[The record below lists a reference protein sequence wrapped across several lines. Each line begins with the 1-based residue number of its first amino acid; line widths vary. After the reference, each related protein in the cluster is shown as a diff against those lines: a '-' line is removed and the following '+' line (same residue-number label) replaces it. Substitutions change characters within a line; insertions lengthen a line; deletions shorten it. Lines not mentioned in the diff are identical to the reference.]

1 MPQWLYCLM
10 LTVSVALILIQKD
23 IDQEDDLF
31 ETVELR
37 KTGKSKQNRSLL
49 SQRVKN
55 WFATCIKT

>member
-1 MPQWLYCLM
+1 M
-10 LTVSVALILIQKD
+10 LTVTVALILIQKD